1 MRDASKLLFPAADEP
16 KSILLKR
23 GPVLLRKRGQVD
35 REERELILLSHG
47 FIIATPLDLDDTDH
61 MSSPRS
67 RTSGAATADGNTTTG
82 NGKQQQNAINPAAF
96 MKKIPSGMAKIP
108 SGLGKKVIHRHFE
121 SAEMLSS
128 AVHIEDVTAERN
140 SFAVIV
146 NNDDEDYGDSHKCR
160 YVFTC
165 AKFPQKQAWID
176 AFETALH
183 NTRIH
188 YCTGG
193 AAAAAAAAEGRK
205 HELFGGASRRA
216 DERKGEPNVTDKAA
230 GAMNM
235 AALQERG
242 KKLEKL
248 ENKTA
253 NLEQN
258 ASDYRDTARQL
269 KEKAKKQSMFGF

>member
-47 FIIATPLDLDDTDH
+47 FIIATPLDLDDND
-61 MSSPRS
+61 SKS
-67 RTSGAATADGNTTTG
+67 TTG
-82 NGKQQQNAINPAAF
+82 NSKQQNKASNPAAF

-146 NNDDEDYGDSHKCR
+146 NNDDEGYGDSHKCR

-165 AKFPQKQAWID
+165 AKLAQKQAWID
-176 AFETALH
+176 AFEAALH

-193 AAAAAAAAEGRK
+193 ADAAAAEGSK

-216 DERKGEPNVTDKAA
+216 DKRTGEPNVTDKAA
-230 GAMNM
+230 GGMDM